1 MDKIKIG
8 LLVWAL
14 AATVALAWLAGRVST
29 DQKISAT
36 TQQTG
41 VLKSS
46 EFAPSASPT
55 LSASPTP
62 DTTLVP
68 TYPKY
73 VSSVPKVFLGRWDEI
88 ISDKCD
94 GREARYY
101 FTEKTFMEFEV
112 EWEVTRVKLYSP
124 TEIDISTTLYDEDKN
139 QINEVWSFKISDDG
153 RTLTGRNKGSDF
165 FKRCPFLQ

>member
-1 MDKIKIG
+1 M
-8 LLVWAL
+8 VWAL
-14 AATVALAWLAGRVST
+14 AATVALAWLVGRVST
-29 DQKISAT
+29 EQKISGT

-55 LSASPTP
+55 PSDSPAP
-62 DTTLVP
+62 DTILEP
-68 TYPKY
+68 AYPKY
-73 VSSVPKVFLGRWDEI
+73 ASSVPKIFLGRWDEI
-88 ISDKCD
+88 VSDRCD

-101 FTEKTFMEFEV
+101 FTQKTFMEFEV

-139 QINEVWSFKISDDG
+139 QINEVWSFKIVDG
-153 RTLTGRNKGSDF
+153 GKTLTGRTKGSDF